1 MFGLIVAGRLVQTD
15 FRQVNETKFVIT
27 IPDADNTNHIVVF
40 MTGQIPF
47 PEGMGGGVYFCW
59 PNPAGPS
66 WQLLGILS
74 NEKPSA
80 VFKVAGLKNGPQDTA
95 DPFGQLSMTQSHEA
109 QIGVSVEPLVTLSQQ
124 TPVPVA
130 APSSVA
136 SMMQAATKMLEGF
149 VNYTSS
155 FALTQAQ
162 MTPNPTEMFVPL
174 STMQSWYEN
183 FQKKLQ
189 LNPQFL
195 LKS

>member
-1 MFGLIVAGRLVQTD
+1 
-15 FRQVNETKFVIT
+15 
-27 IPDADNTNHIVVF
+27 
-40 MTGQIPF
+40 
-47 PEGMGGGVYFCW
+47 
-59 PNPAGPS
+59 
-66 WQLLGILS
+66 
-74 NEKPSA
+74 
-80 VFKVAGLKNGPQDTA
+80 
-95 DPFGQLSMTQSHEA
+95 MTQSHEA

>member
-15 FRQVNETKFVIT
+15 FQQVNETQFVIT
-27 IPDADNTNHIVVF
+27 IPNADNTNHIVVF

-47 PEGMGGGVYFCW
+47 PGGMGGAVYFCW
-59 PNPAGPS
+59 PDPSGLS

-74 NEKPSA
+74 NDKPSA
-80 VFKVAGLKNGPQDTA
+80 VFKVAGLKNEPQDTTH
-95 DPFGQLSMTQSHEA
+95 PFGQLSLTQSHEA
-109 QIGVSVEPLVTLSQQ
+109 QIGVSVEPLITLSQQ
-124 TPVPVA
+124 SPVPAA

-162 MTPNPTEMFVPL
+162 MTPNPAEMFIPL

-189 LNPQFL
+189 LNPHLL